1 MNLNVNRFWWFWLL
15 SAVSWVI
22 LFGLA
27 LVFFPAQMER
37 FFNWMLFASQTAVP
51 IQEPPAVDYLRFVY
65 GVLGAVMVGWG
76 VSMVWVLIGPY
87 GRGERAGWLALATPL
102 AIWYVID
109 SSLSVTQGF
118 WQNAVLNSLF
128 AALFALPLAATF
140 NTCMRRAHRPA
151 DRK

>member
-1 MNLNVNRFWWFWLL
+1 MNINIHRFWWFWLL
-15 SAVSWVI
+15 AAVSGVI

-27 LVFFPAQMER
+27 LIFLPAQMEQ

-51 IQEPPAVDYLRFVY
+51 IQDPAAVAYVRFVY

-76 VSMVWVLIGPY
+76 VSMLWVLIGPY

-102 AIWYVID
+102 AFWFVLD
-109 SSLSVTQGF
+109 SSLSVAQGF
-118 WQNAVLNSLF
+118 WQNAVLNSIF

-140 NTCMRRAHRPA
+140 SACMHRDHRPL
-151 DRK
+151 DLK